1 MMLDIQF
8 LAWDMHKDVT
18 EINLLMI
25 YQSSPLVCVVV
36 MDISE
41 IVFT

>member
-18 EINLLMI
+18 EIKLII
-25 YQSSPLVCVVV
+25 YQPSRLVCVVV
-36 MDISE
+36 IDISE